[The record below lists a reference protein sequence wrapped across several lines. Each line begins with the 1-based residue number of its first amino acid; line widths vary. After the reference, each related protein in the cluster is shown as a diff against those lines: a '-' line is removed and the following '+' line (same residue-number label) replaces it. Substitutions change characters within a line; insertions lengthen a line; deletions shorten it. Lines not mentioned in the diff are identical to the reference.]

1 MSYGMASHL
10 LMDFEELYVSLGK
23 VYASIQRAAYKV
35 AQDSQLSVRHL
46 QVLLVLN
53 RIGAKREWIPLKELY
68 PYFRLTQPAIGRLVR
83 YLAYWDYIQLKR
95 DEEDRR
101 RLLIRLLPAGK
112 AIVQRFRHASAES
125 LDPHSLHLL
134 EQSLRKLSKLKFAPT
149 CELPTE

>member
-23 VYASIQRAAYKV
+23 VYASIQRAAYRV

-83 YLAYWDYIQLKR
+83 YLAYWDYIQIKR

-101 RLLIRLLPAGK
+101 RLLIRLLPAGR
-112 AIVQRFRHASAES
+112 AIVQRFRYVSAES

-134 EQSLRKLSKLKFAPT
+134 EQSLRRVSKLKFAPT
-149 CELPTE
+149 RELPAE